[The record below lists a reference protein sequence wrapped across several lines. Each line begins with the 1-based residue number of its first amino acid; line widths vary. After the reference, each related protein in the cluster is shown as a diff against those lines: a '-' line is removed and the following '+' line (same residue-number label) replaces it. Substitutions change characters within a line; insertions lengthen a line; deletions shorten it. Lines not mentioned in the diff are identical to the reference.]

1 MEYYEDIESKDNT
14 YYITIPFKNP
24 NNDEFSDGFLYD
36 VVVSNRAF
44 FKHSV
49 DEVAEYVRDY
59 SPNFIPDTS
68 KLEIVQTKFCY
79 YKKNGFY
86 VANVL
91 IKTFCLRLIQRRW
104 RNVLKKRRQILNT
117 YYKNIK
123 NMEMGTQQF
132 HLPEL
137 KGCLS
142 DLKALTT
149 IL

>member
-14 YYITIPFKNP
+14 YYITTPLKNP
-24 NNDEFSDGFLYD
+24 NNDEVSDGFLYD

-44 FKHSV
+44 FKHRV

-59 SPNFIPDTS
+59 SPNYIPETA

-79 YKKNGFY
+79 YEKNGFY

-91 IKTFCLRLIQRRW
+91 IKTFWLRLIQRRW
-104 RNVLKKRRQILNT
+104 RNVLKKRREILNT

-123 NMEMGTQQF
+123 NMEMGTKQF

-142 DLKALTT
+142 DLKV
-149 IL
+149 

>member
-59 SPNFIPDTS
+59 SPNYIPDTS

-79 YKKNGFY
+79 YEKNGFY

-91 IKTFCLRLIQRRW
+91 IKTFWLRLIQRRW
-104 RNVLKKRRQILNT
+104 RNVLKKRREILNT
-117 YYKNIK
+117 YYYKNIK
-123 NMEMGTQQF
+123 NMEMGSKQLR
-132 HLPEL
+132 LPEL

-142 DLKALTT
+142 DLKA
-149 IL
+149 

>member
-36 VVVSNRAF
+36 VVVSNCAF

-59 SPNFIPDTS
+59 SPNYIPETA

-79 YKKNGFY
+79 YEKNGFY

-91 IKTFCLRLIQRRW
+91 IKTFWLRVIQRRW
-104 RNVLKKRRQILNT
+104 RNVLKN
-117 YYKNIK
+117 
-123 NMEMGTQQF
+123 
-132 HLPEL
+132 LPEL

-142 DLKALTT
+142 DLKA
-149 IL
+149 